1 MGLGGAGGGRLT
13 VRSRHV
19 DIDGYISAD
28 GLPPDSRSSSGAGT
42 VSEKMD

>member
-13 VRSRHV
+13 VHSIHV

-28 GLPPDSRSSSGAGT
+28 GLPLDSRSNAGAGT
-42 VSEKMD
+42 LLEK